1 MDKFHGIPTL
11 DNSVTSSIVPLVEYT
26 NPPVTEINKTSGIQ
40 NELLPSPIPSAAD
53 GEELPIRIATFIPEN
68 NVVRSVIR

>member
-1 MDKFHGIPTL
+1 M
-11 DNSVTSSIVPLVEYT
+11 TSSIVPLVEYT

-40 NELLPSPIPSAAD
+40 NELLPSPIPSAAL